1 MTNRIPDDAFEYYVS
16 LGPDRSYQSV
26 ADHYEVTKRGV
37 VKAAAR
43 DGWTSRL
50 EAIEQETRER
60 LDKRIGDSLEEM
72 RARHIKLLRAVA
84 SRAAKAIQEF
94 PLTSGMEGVKAA
106 ETVIKLERI
115 IAGEPS
121 ERTGLTVEQ
130 VTRQEIDMLLARDDE
145 PEDVE
150 DGW

>member
-1 MTNRIPDDAFEYYVS
+1 
-16 LGPDRSYQSV
+16 
-26 ADHYEVTKRGV
+26 
-37 VKAAAR
+37 
-43 DGWTSRL
+43 
-50 EAIEQETRER
+50 
-60 LDKRIGDSLEEM
+60 
-72 RARHIKLLRAVA
+72 
-84 SRAAKAIQEF
+84 
-94 PLTSGMEGVKAA
+94 MEGVKAA